1 MKNVILA
8 AVAAS
13 LLIATSAVASDFCE
27 VPKWLKTDKSYIML
41 MGGGDRSSGKVVDID
56 KNSCWIVVEDRTRV
70 IQQGI
75 GGQGDMVNVNI
86 RQIISAIELK

>member
-1 MKNVILA
+1 
-8 AVAAS
+8 
-13 LLIATSAVASDFCE
+13 
-27 VPKWLKTDKSYIML
+27 ML